1 VAISRDD
8 ANVRAS
14 QSHSPDDFMTAGTP
28 SVDISRGND
37 AGRREIP
44 LPDRVTLVVLLVA
57 VVGLYA
63 GVLVDLWHDWL
74 HNEDYAH
81 GILVMPAIGWLVWR
95 KRASLAAIRRRP
107 SATGAVIVAISLGVF
122 LVGQAALEFYLTRL
136 SLVGVTAGVIVQLF
150 GWRHL
155 RILRFP
161 LLLFTL
167 AIPVPALVFNEL
179 AFPLQLLASRIG
191 VAILSLCG
199 IPVLREGNVIFLQHA
214 TLEVAE
220 ACSGVRS
227 LISVLT
233 LALLY
238 GSVTAQRMTVRVAI
252 LAVAVPV
259 VLLANGLRVAGAGVA
274 AQVYGAPAASG
285 FLHMFSGWVL
295 FIASVALLLAFER
308 GAVLLGRRATRAPP
322 DGGRT
327 P

>member
-1 VAISRDD
+1 VVIWRDD
-8 ANVRAS
+8 VGVRVS
-14 QSHSPDDFMTAGTP
+14 RSRSPGGFVTAGTP
-28 SVDISRGND
+28 TVDASRAMD
-37 AGRREIP
+37 AGRHEISG
-44 LPDRVTLVVLLVA
+44 LESVTLVVLLAA

-63 GVLVDLWHDWL
+63 GVLTGLWNDWW

-81 GILVMPAIGWLVWR
+81 GILVVPAIGWLVWR

-107 SATGAVIVAISLGVF
+107 SAAGAVIVAVSLGVF

-136 SLVGVTAGVIVQLF
+136 SLVGVAAGTVVQLL

-167 AIPVPALVFNEL
+167 AIPLPALVFNEV

-191 VAILSLCG
+191 VAMLSLGG
-199 IPVLREGNVIFLQHA
+199 IPVVREGNVIVLQNA

-233 LALLY
+233 LALVY
-238 GSVTAQRMTVRVAI
+238 WSVTAQRMWIRVAI
-252 LAVAVPV
+252 LTVAVPV
-259 VLLANGLRVAGAGVA
+259 VLLANGLRVAGAGLA
-274 AQVYGAPAASG
+274 AQLYGATAATG
-285 FLHMFSGWVL
+285 FLHTFSGWV
-295 FIASVALLLAFER
+295 FFGASVALLLAVER
-308 GAVLLGRRATRAPP
+308 GVVLLGRRAAHTR
-322 DGGRT
+322 DDRGKT